1 MNPVQNR
8 SISASAGTGK
18 TFRLAHRYIGLM
30 AAGVAPDRICALTF
44 SRKAA
49 GEIFDKIVE
58 HLCAAVTEDVKRAQT
73 AAMIA
78 KEGLAAPSR
87 EDDYL
92 RLLRGL
98 LDHGHRLRIGT
109 LDSFILGVVR
119 AFPLELGVPPETQ
132 PMDNDGGEAAAA
144 RLSILTRLFDPR
156 SSREESRQEAFL
168 SDFRMSQHGRETKK
182 LLSVLDQLVK
192 DYHVFYRTH
201 GAQTWHWGD
210 PDRIWPRAD
219 RWWEPDPD
227 DAPPPDTVAESLRTV
242 FGETG
247 RPGQLGESLSTF
259 TIALLSHAIDK
270 PWPQRNDKASR
281 LILENVKNHRP
292 PTLSYYRQEYVL
304 PQTLWNGVRVAL
316 RHAIN
321 VEIGRALTQTQ
332 GLRTVLGR
340 YDEHYA
346 AAQTHDGH
354 FTFEDLSRLLG
365 SGGPSPSR
373 VPDAENRLYIDYRL
387 DGRLDHWLM
396 DEFQDT
402 SDTQWETLANL
413 VDEVIQDDARSFFF
427 VGDIKQSIYGWRGGN
442 YRLFNNIREKYQS
455 CGARAIVSESIQT
468 CHRSLPAIIDAV
480 NQTFDHLESWT
491 PSLGGQAG
499 LRPEAVEAFARA
511 WTRHESARTHEGTGF
526 VSLLEYDPK
535 KTGAEESAEA
545 DDNGEDGTEYPAQFE
560 AVAAILKQVEPIQRG
575 LTAAVLVRSN
585 QAGRACVDALRRL
598 LPDVPCVHEGKGGIT
613 DNPVVTLLLALVQY
627 AAHPGDTVALRH
639 LQMSPLGGTCSE
651 IGYGALPALLLQ
663 AFQARGFAA
672 TLREWGGKLGRLD
685 PFSQRRLSEFLA
697 GAESFDA
704 LGVCDPDR
712 FADHVNAYQTRAN
725 AAAGSVRVMTVHQ
738 AKGLGFDLVV
748 IPFATRPAS
757 FEKPKIPR
765 LLAGGDWVFN
775 PPCQQ
780 ALEAA
785 DGPPLQ
791 ACDAAR
797 ADANFAQ
804 LCVLYV
810 AMTRAQRA
818 MALIVPKKAK
828 DPKSV
833 SEADLL
839 RERLRP
845 DTAPGVGPGGFTQ
858 LYARGDPDWF
868 WRHQAPAANAQENPA
883 APFRIG
889 FTAEI
894 TTREPSKEHVD
905 GQPFPAQWLFN
916 AEAGDVRAFG
926 SAIHRL
932 FQKIEWFEDTDMERL
947 IAEWRQESAES
958 ATLLADVERQFRAC
972 LKKGE
977 VQNALSRPALAGAG
991 AVDVWREVPFNL
1003 LVKTGGQ
1010 KQLMS
1015 GRFDRLVV
1023 VWDAAGHPVRATIT
1037 DFKSNRIATD
1047 PQVQEAARG
1056 YAGQMLDYARA
1067 AAQLLG
1073 LSPEHVTAT
1082 LLFTRL
1088 GRLYAFSAC
1097 AGPGV
1102 LHGGVGRGGV

>member
-58 HLCAAVTEDVKRAQT
+58 HLCAAVADDSKRAQT
-73 AAMIA
+73 AATIA

-87 EDDYL
+87 ADDYL
-92 RLLRGL
+92 RLLRIL

-192 DYHVFYRTH
+192 DYHVFYRTY

-219 RWWEPDPD
+219 RWWEPGPD
-227 DAPPPDTVAESLRTV
+227 DAPPPDTLAESLRAM

-247 RPGQLGESLSTF
+247 RPGQLGKNLSDVTD
-259 TIALLSHAIDK
+259 AALSHAIDR
-270 PWPQRNDKASR
+270 PWPQRKDKVA
-281 LILENVKNHRP
+281 LLLLQNAGNLQP
-292 PTLSYYRQEYVL
+292 PTLSYYGKEYVL
-304 PQTLWNGVRVAL
+304 PQPLWDGVRFAL

-340 YDEHYA
+340 YDECYA

-402 SDTQWETLANL
+402 SDTQWGTLANL

-442 YRLFNNIREKYQS
+442 YRLFNDIQKRYQS
-455 CGARAIVSESIQT
+455 CGTRAIANESIQT
-468 CHRSLPAIIDAV
+468 CHRSLPAVIDAV
-480 NQTFDHLESWT
+480 NQTFDHLEAWT
-491 PSLGGQAG
+491 PALGRQAG

-511 WTRHESARTHEGTGF
+511 WTRHESARANEGTGF

-535 KTGAEESAEA
+535 KTGAEASVEA
-545 DDNGEDGTEYPAQFE
+545 DDNGEDGTGCPAQFE

-613 DNPVVTLLLALVQY
+613 DNPVVTLLLALVHY
-627 AAHPGDTVALRH
+627 AAHPGDTVSLRH
-639 LQMSPLGGTCSE
+639 LQMSPLGGACSE
-651 IGYGALPALLLQ
+651 IGYGALPVVVLQ

-672 TLREWGGKLGRLD
+672 TLREWGEKLGDLD

-697 GAESFDA
+697 GAESFDT

-712 FADHVNAYQTRAN
+712 FADHVEAYQTRAN

-748 IPFATRPAS
+748 IPFATRPDS

-765 LLAGGDWVFN
+765 LLAGRNWVLN

-818 MALIVPKKAK
+818 MFLIVPKKAK

-839 RERLRP
+839 RERLQP
-845 DTAPGVGPGGFTQ
+845 DTAPGVGPDGFTQ
-858 LYARGDPDWF
+858 LYTCGDPDWF
-868 WRHQAPAANAQENPA
+868 RRHHAQVAHAQENPA
-883 APFRIG
+883 APVRIG
-889 FTAEI
+889 FTADI
-894 TTREPSKEHVD
+894 TPREPSKEHLD
-905 GQPFPAQWLFN
+905 GHTFPAQWLFN

-932 FQKIEWFEDTDMERL
+932 FQKIEWFEETDLERL

-958 ATLLADVERQFRAC
+958 ATLLGDVERQFRAC
-972 LKKGE
+972 LENGD
-977 VQNALSRPALAGAG
+977 VQSALSKPVFAGAG
-991 AVDVWREVPFNL
+991 AAEVWREAPFNL

-1010 KQLMS
+1010 KQLIS

-1023 VWDAAGHPVRATIT
+1023 ERDGTGLPWRATII

-1047 PQVQEAARG
+1047 QQVQEAARG
-1056 YAGQMLDYARA
+1056 YAAQMLDYTRA

-1088 GRLYAFSAC
+1088 GRLQTFSA
-1097 AGPGV
+1097 
-1102 LHGGVGRGGV
+1102 